1 MKPTGDYK
9 GIYMK
14 ENDCKRICR
23 RLYRRTGHRK
33 NGADIYVDSRAVAPV
48 RNDIFVSLWIEAFFK
63 RGKPL
68 FLQSITMAMGCH
80 SLGSIYHLCLMLTNE
95 TVPDGFT
102 PAYLGRIGFFLFFI
116 AASYGQ
122 MDRIVDDG
130 TPAIRASR
138 YIACIAPV
146 CAALLWIPNAYIID
160 LPTSTKVSVL
170 LVWIPA
176 LVSVYFNLKHA
187 IIPDRDF
194 GFVKAIKPYNRLAV
208 GLGFAEISCL
218 TAWNYLHIIAIIIT
232 SVIFSCLCIA
242 IMIAAK
248 KGAEKWTI

>member
-1 MKPTGDYK
+1 MWIAELLSLSAT
-9 GIYMK
+9 
-14 ENDCKRICR
+14 
-23 RLYRRTGHRK
+23 
-33 NGADIYVDSRAVAPV
+33 
-48 RNDIFVSLWIEAFFK
+48 IFSFLFGLKHFFK

-95 TVPDGFT
+95 ALLEGFT

-130 TPAIRASR
+130 TPATRPSR
-138 YIACIAPV
+138 YIALIAPV
-146 CAALLWIPNAYIID
+146 CAALLYIPTACSSG
-160 LPTSTKVSVL
+160 LPISAKVSAL

-176 LVSVYFNLKHA
+176 LVSVYFNFKHA
-187 IIPDRDF
+187 IIPDCDF
-194 GFVKAIKPYNRLAV
+194 GFVKAIKPYNMLAA
-208 GLGFAEISCL
+208 GLGFVELLCL
-218 TAWNYLHIIAIIIT
+218 TARSYHHTVATVAT
-232 SVIFSCLCIA
+232 SVIFSVFCVA